1 MIEFI
6 LFLVVFTIIVF
17 LSVKII
23 RLQNI
28 NKQLVIAIDQS
39 IKDIEYIS
47 SKVITDNIT
56 EKEHLL
62 SFLNETRDIAYK
74 YIEDVHAALL
84 EYRSEIEYDL
94 SNPSELS
101 IPRLKKAFEKLQE
114 IYPKDV
120 PND

>member
-1 MIEFI
+1 MFEFI
-6 LFLVVFTIIVF
+6 LFLVVFTIIVL
-17 LSVKII
+17 LSIKII

-47 SKVITDNIT
+47 SKVITDNVT

-84 EYRSEIEYDL
+84 EYKSEIEYDL
-94 SNPSELS
+94 NNPSELS
-101 IPRLKKAFEKLQE
+101 VPRLKKAFEKLQK
-114 IYPKDV
+114 IYPKDI

>member
-1 MIEFI
+1 MLEFI